1 MENVILKIAY
11 RNIWKHK
18 IKTLIIGI
26 LVALGILILV
36 VGNSFMDSAAA
47 GMRKTYIEN
56 FTGDFIITSGAM
68 KNPSMFMDGIMADKD
83 SSLPIIPKEPEI
95 AKHLET
101 VKGVAAFNPQIAGA
115 VAIKHGDD
123 NGFGLIFSFDPVK
136 YQKVFRNNIVLVSGS
151 FLKKGQEGI
160 VLSDETV
167 KRMEESGGEKVNPGD
182 KVLLTGINNVTGT
195 KIREVTV
202 RGIFRFK
209 NEAPQLKI
217 LSFLDVNNMRIIN
230 GMLKN
235 TEVSANLS
243 TDEKALLGT
252 VNENSLFEESDG
264 LKGLVTN
271 TGSISSAP
279 VDYLK
284 ILGDTSKRNLYRETN
299 PDAWH
304 YIVVKLDKGVHSGKV
319 IRQLNTWFAA
329 QGIDAKAYSWLL
341 GAGDIGKLSNTLKVV
356 FNLLI
361 LIIAVVGVII
371 IMNTL
376 VISVTERIGEIG
388 TMRAIGA
395 KKSFVRRMIMLET
408 LMITVIFGF
417 IGAFLGIVITWIL
430 GAIGF
435 TATNT
440 FLQVIMGGKVFHPV
454 VSVSA
459 VILSLVIIGVV
470 GILASLYPVS
480 VALKINPVKAMG
492 EN

>member
-1 MENVILKIAY
+1 MENVIVKIAY
-11 RNIWKHK
+11 RNLWKHK

-68 KNPSMFMDGIMADKD
+68 KNPSMFMDGVMADRD
-83 SSLPIIPKEPEI
+83 SSLPVIPKEPDIE
-95 AKHLET
+95 KHLQT
-101 VKGVAAFNPQIAGA
+101 LKGVAAWNPQIVGG
-115 VAIKHGDD
+115 VAIRHGDD
-123 NGFGLIFSFDPVK
+123 QGFGLIFSFDPVK
-136 YQKVFRNNIVLVSGS
+136 YKEVFKNNIELLSGS

-160 VLSDETV
+160 VLSAETA
-167 KRMEESGGEKVNPGD
+167 KRMKESGGEHVSVGD

-202 RGIFRFK
+202 RGIFKFK
-209 NEAPQLKI
+209 NDSPQLRV

-235 TEVSANLS
+235 TEVSAHLS
-243 TDEKALLGT
+243 SEEKALLGN
-252 VNENSLFEESDG
+252 VNENSLFDESNG
-264 LKGLVTN
+264 EQGLVESSGT
-271 TGSISSAP
+271 TASAP
-279 VDYLK
+279 VNYLS
-284 ILGDTSKRNLYRETN
+284 ILGDTSKRNLYRETDPN
-299 PDAWH
+299 SWH
-304 YIVVKLDKGVHSGKV
+304 YIVVKLDRGVRPARV
-319 IRQLNTWFAA
+319 IRQLNRWFTA
-329 QGIDAKAYSWLL
+329 QGIDAKAYSWLV
-341 GAGDIGKLSNTLKVV
+341 GAGAIAKLSNTLKIV

-361 LIIAVVGVII
+361 LIVAIVGVII

-395 KKSFVRRMIMLET
+395 KKSFIRSMILLET
-408 LMITVIFGF
+408 LMITALFGI

-430 GAIGF
+430 GAVGF

-459 VILSLVIIGVV
+459 VVLSLFIIGAV
-470 GILASLYPVS
+470 GVLASLYPVS
-480 VALKINPVKAMG
+480 VALKISPVKAMG

>member
-68 KNPSMFMDGIMADKD
+68 KNPSMFMDGIMEDRD
-83 SSLPIIPKEPEI
+83 SALPIIPREPDIE
-95 AKHLET
+95 KHLKT

-123 NGFGLIFSFDPVK
+123 NGFALIFSFDPVK
-136 YQKVFRNNIVLVSGS
+136 YQEVFKNNIELVSGS
-151 FLKKGQEGI
+151 FLKEGQEGI

-167 KRMEESGGEKVNPGD
+167 KRMRESGGEKVAVGD
-182 KVLLTGINNVTGT
+182 KVLLTGINNITGT

-202 RGIFRFK
+202 RGIFKFK
-209 NEAPQLKI
+209 NEAPQLKV

-243 TDEKALLGT
+243 TEEKALLGS
-252 VNENSLFEESDG
+252 VNENSLFGESDG
-264 LKGLVTN
+264 GLVTD
-271 TGSISSAP
+271 SSSSSSAP
-279 VDYLK
+279 VDYLS
-284 ILGDTSKRNLYRETN
+284 ILGDTSKRNLYRETDPN
-299 PDAWH
+299 AWH
-304 YIVVKLDKGVHSGKV
+304 YIVVKLDNGVRPGRV
-319 IRQLNTWFAA
+319 IRQLNTWFTS

-341 GAGDIGKLSNTLKVV
+341 GAGAIGKLSNTLKIV

-417 IGAFLGIVITWIL
+417 IGAVLGIVITWIL

-440 FLQVIMGGKVFHPV
+440 FLQVIMGGKIFHPV

-459 VILSLVIIGVV
+459 VVLSLVIIGAV